1 MSLDIIWQIQCIC
14 KQYDIPYLFTS
25 RTDFYYGDW
34 SNIDQ
39 DITMDIMQLIKQYE
53 PSRPG
58 NVIVREQYSY
68 WGVVQIIQIG
78 NI

>member
-14 KQYDIPYLFTS
+14 KQYDIPYLFTYNVG
-25 RTDFYYGDW
+25 TFIMVIGQTLIQ
-34 SNIDQ
+34 NIF
-39 DITMDIMQLIKQYE
+39 MDIMRLMPIYE

-68 WGVVQIIQIG
+68 WGVSL
-78 NI
+78 